1 MVWRVH
7 FASFLVIILCSC
19 EDDSVATIENTP
31 TESTLTRR
39 ERVRELESDL
49 EVAKWENARL
59 SLKLRRVDGASL
71 VRDKKTNLWHHDVER
86 TPFTGMALE
95 NFPDDT
101 PRAEAY
107 FLNGQKDGME
117 RLWYPNGKLKEEGQW
132 FNNRAN
138 GLMRSWDQDGKI
150 SKAVRYKNGELIEVL
165 R

>member
-1 MVWRVH
+1 MIWRVH

-19 EDDSVATIENTP
+19 EDDSVATLENTP

-49 EVAKWENARL
+49 EVAKW
-59 SLKLRRVDGASL
+59 D
-71 VRDKKTNLWHHDVER
+71 

>member
-1 MVWRVH
+1 MIRRLN
-7 FASFLVIILCSC
+7 FALVLVIFLCSC
-19 EDDSVATIENTP
+19 EDDSVATLENTSA
-31 TESTLTRR
+31 ESTLTRR
-39 ERVRELESDL
+39 ERMRELEADL

-95 NFPDDT
+95 SFPDDT
-101 PRAEAY
+101 PRAEAC
-107 FLNGQKDGME
+107 FLDGQKDGME
-117 RLWYPNGKLKEEGQW
+117 RLWYPGGKLKEEGQW

-138 GLMRSWDQDGKI
+138 GLMRSWDKDGKI